1 MRNTIIRFIIL
12 VLLAAGVSFAQ
23 KPNCAGK
30 GVFRA
35 QDSLR
40 QYCSWQVINKFYRL
54 YKSCDNVYVADA
66 FSSAIVKALAEHW
79 DSLAELGRIAGADS
93 AFFDFVLRHIDATAD
108 AEYLNKI
115 NANSERCPKGCESMC
130 GRLRKKTSAALA
142 AARFNHLSD

>member
-1 MRNTIIRFIIL
+1 MRKTIIHVIFF
-12 VLLAAGVSFAQ
+12 VLLASGISFAQ

-54 YKSCDNVYVADA
+54 YKSCDNVYIADA

-79 DSLAELGRIAGADS
+79 DSLPELQKVVSADS
-93 AFFDFVLRHIDATAD
+93 AFLDFVLRHIDATAD
-108 AEYLNKI
+108 AGYLKNI
-115 NANSERCPKGCESMC
+115 LANSEHSPKGSESMC
-130 GRLRKKTSAALA
+130 GRIRKKTSAALG
-142 AARFNHLSD
+142 AARFNHLPD